1 MPLRYAAASRVTT
14 LRAATC
20 RLQWPNVSGRG
31 VGHPRYLTA
40 GAARSLNQS
49 LAVNLRRRHYR
60 PGVNVID
67 APDFQD
73 WVKPGLLAT
82 MNSLDQRR
90 QQATKEGGSEGDG
103 LSFTGFS

>member
-1 MPLRYAAASRVTT
+1 MQAPMAECLRSRRWPSPLFNSR
-14 LRAATC
+14 
-20 RLQWPNVSGRG
+20 
-31 VGHPRYLTA
+31 
-40 GAARSLNQS
+40 AARSLNQS

-60 PGVNVID
+60 PGVNVMD

-73 WVKPGLLAT
+73 WVKPGSLAT